1 MCIWGTIETPANV
14 GHGAFGQRR
23 RLLTMTGLDKWYAY
37 MKSHDRAALW
47 DLLHPDA
54 VFESPVVH
62 TPQRGRDI
70 TFKYLSSA
78 EKVLG
83 GPGFAYIG
91 EWRSTTG
98 AVLEFENEIEGIKI
112 NGVDI
117 ITFDADGRIT
127 HFKVMVRPLKAMNL
141 LHRLMGEELTRQTN
155 DAGAAKSQPPP
166 R

>member
-1 MCIWGTIETPANV
+1 
-14 GHGAFGQRR
+14 
-23 RLLTMTGLDKWYAY
+23 MTGLDSWYAF

-70 TFKYLSSA
+70 TFKYLTSA
-78 EKVLG
+78 EKVLA
-83 GPGFAYIG
+83 GPGFAYVG
-91 EWRSTTG
+91 EWTSNNG
-98 AVLEFENEIEGIKI
+98 AVLEFTNEIEGITI

-127 HFKVMVRPLKAMNL
+127 DFKVMVRPLKAINL
-141 LHRLMGEELTRQTN
+141 LHRLMGEQL
-155 DAGAAKSQPPP
+155 AKP
-166 R
+166 

>member
-1 MCIWGTIETPANV
+1 
-14 GHGAFGQRR
+14 
-23 RLLTMTGLDKWYAY
+23 MTVTALDKWYGY
-37 MKSHDRAALW
+37 MKSHDSAALW

-83 GPGFAYIG
+83 GPGFKYVG
-91 EWRSTTG
+91 EWRSDNG
-98 AVLEFENEIEGIKI
+98 AVLEFEKEIDGIVI

-117 ITFDADGRIT
+117 ITFSDGKIT

-141 LHRLMGEELTRQTN
+141 LHQLMGAQL
-155 DAGAAKSQPPP
+155 AKG
-166 R
+166 

>member
-1 MCIWGTIETPANV
+1 MS
-14 GHGAFGQRR
+14 
-23 RLLTMTGLDKWYAY
+23 MTALDKWYGY

-83 GPGFAYIG
+83 GPGFAYVG
-91 EWRSTTG
+91 EWRSESG
-98 AVLEFENEIEGIKI
+98 AVLEFEKVIDGITI

-117 ITFDADGRIT
+117 IRFSDDGRII
-127 HFKVMVRPLKAMNL
+127 HFKVMVRPLKAINL
-141 LHRLMGEELTRQTN
+141 LHRLMGEQLSMTQN
-155 DAGAAKSQPPP
+155 DTGGAKSQPPV
-166 R
+166 

>member
-1 MCIWGTIETPANV
+1 MRQYAYGCCSDHAPARRCRAV
-14 GHGAFGQRR
+14 RLFTHGRR
-23 RLLTMTGLDKWYAY
+23 PVTMTGLDKWYGY

-83 GPGFAYIG
+83 GPGFKYVG
-91 EWRSTTG
+91 EWRSDTG

-117 ITFDADGRIT
+117 ITFSADDRII
-127 HFKVMVRPLKAMNL
+127 HFKVMVRPLKGMNL
-141 LHRLMGEELTRQTN
+141 LHRLMGEQLV
-155 DAGAAKSQPPP
+155 SQ
-166 R
+166 

>member
-1 MCIWGTIETPANV
+1 MS
-14 GHGAFGQRR
+14 
-23 RLLTMTGLDKWYAY
+23 MTALDKWYGY

-78 EKVLG
+78 EQVLG
-83 GPGFAYIG
+83 GPGFVYTG
-91 EWRSTTG
+91 EWRSDHG
-98 AVLEFENEIEGIKI
+98 AVLEFEKEIDGIKI

-117 ITFDADGRIT
+117 IRFDDQGRIM
-127 HFKVMVRPLKAMNL
+127 HFKVMVRPLKAINL
-141 LHRLMGEELTRQTN
+141 LHRLMGEQL
-155 DAGAAKSQPPP
+155 AAAA